1 MLKAARLVPLA
12 LAAGF
17 AISTPAVA
25 GQYGHGPVMQDAPPV
40 VEYGYHK
47 GRYTPTKY
55 RWYQSNHTWKGW
67 KYPSTYPWAQT
78 VTYNAGPGNYY
89 PAHHAR
95 MKQAHRGHR
104 WTGYPPRHFYVTDYN
119 GYAPQYGFHPH

>member
-1 MLKAARLVPLA
+1 MLKAACFVPLIA
-12 LAAGF
+12 AASLAMHVPANAGDRGH
-17 AISTPAVA
+17 A
-25 GQYGHGPVMQDAPPV
+25 GVHYEPTIVTD
-40 VEYGYHK
+40 YGYHN

-55 RWYQSNHTWKGW
+55 SWYKGNHPWKGW

-89 PAHHAR
+89 PAHRAR
-95 MKQAHRGHR
+95 MKQAHRGQR

-119 GYAPQYGFHPH
+119 GYAPQYGFH